1 MGVKSLFRVM
11 RGMAGIDD
19 RDAPVCSAARVH
31 REHKEEEA
39 DDFLSTGW
47 VTARLALEQNRDVFA
62 VPGSVTNKNSW
73 GPNTLVQQGAKLVP
87 TWEDV
92 WEDLPTEVRLAPTPP
107 ACAESADAS
116 PASLFPD
123 DGLPPHARRLVSLLK
138 ADEVTR
144 IETLE
149 SEMSFSEIVGRLI
162 CSEVMRM
169 CPPSPRG

>member
-1 MGVKSLFRVM
+1 MGWRVSTTAM
-11 RGMAGIDD
+11 PRFVQQLGLTANIKKK
-19 RDAPVCSAARVH
+19 RRII
-31 REHKEEEA
+31 
-39 DDFLSTGW
+39 DFLSTGW

-116 PASLFPD
+116 SASLFPD
-123 DGLPPHARRLVSLLK
+123 DGLPPHERRLVSLLK
-138 ADEVTR
+138 ADEVTRIDER